1 MRIEDLNEAE
11 TRAGND
17 AEIIARL
24 KGTAKKDPFYDD
36 PSKFI
41 DPNRTTPLN
50 IDPEK
55 NVAITK
61 STYDWKAV
69 SYTHLTLPTSDLV

>member
-1 MRIEDLNEAE
+1 MRIEDLLTEAE

-24 KGTAKKDPFYDD
+24 KGTAKKDSFYDD
-36 PSKFI
+36 PSRFI
-41 DPNRTTPLN
+41 SPDRKHKL
-50 IDPEK
+50 IHDPEK

-61 STYDWKAV
+61 GPSGKK
-69 SYTHLTLPTSDLV
+69 LPVIMPFQASIT